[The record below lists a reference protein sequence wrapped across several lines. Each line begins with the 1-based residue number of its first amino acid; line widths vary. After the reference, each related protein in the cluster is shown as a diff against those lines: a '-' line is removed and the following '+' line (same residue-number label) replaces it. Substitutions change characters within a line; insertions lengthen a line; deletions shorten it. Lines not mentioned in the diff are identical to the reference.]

1 MNIGCHV
8 SIAGG
13 VFNAPK
19 RAADLGCEVMQIF
32 TRSPQGGKALEL
44 TDEVIKKFKLQA
56 TNYKLQASYV
66 HTPYYINFASSNNR
80 IKYGSKS
87 VVRDELER
95 ASLLGAKY
103 VMTHLGTAKDLGQK
117 GALKKVIEML
127 KKTLDGYLGSAKLL
141 LENSAGAGEII
152 GDDLGEL
159 GEIIKKVN
167 SKAIAGICLD
177 TQHSFASGYDWRDFD
192 KTLKKIDQ
200 EIGLDKIKLIH
211 ANDSQSDCG
220 SRRDRHE
227 HIGKGK
233 IRKEAFEKIVG
244 FAVKNNI
251 DMILETEHDEVKKD
265 LELLKVFRKKILNPN
280 I

>member
-8 SIAGG
+8 SIAEEI
-13 VFNAPK
+13 FNAPK

-32 TRSPQGGKALEL
+32 TRSPQGGKAPEL
-44 TDEVIKKFKLQA
+44 TEEICRQFKVESKKWKIEN
-56 TNYKLQASYV
+56 TYV
-66 HTPYYINFASSNNR
+66 HTPYYINFASSSNR
-80 IKYGSKS
+80 IRYGSKS

-103 VMTHLGTAKDLGQK
+103 VMTHLGTAKDLGAK
-117 GALKKVIEML
+117 EALKKVVEML
-127 KKTLDGYLGSAKLL
+127 KKTLDGYSGSAKLL

-159 GEIIKKVN
+159 GKIIKQTN
-167 SKAIAGICLD
+167 GNIAGICLD
-177 TQHSFASGYDWRDFD
+177 TQHSFASGYDWRNFD
-192 KTLKKIDQ
+192 VILKKIDK

-220 SRRDRHE
+220 SNRDRHA

-233 IRKEAFEKIVG
+233 IGGKAFEEIVR

-251 DMILETEHDEVKKD
+251 DMILETEHDRVKED
-265 LELLKVFRKKILNPN
+265 VELLKKMRMEA
-280 I
+280 